1 MRNMKKSQIAMFLFL
16 IFFPAAGAM
25 GAYFAITELTAEEIQ
40 PSSEPVTL
48 FHVKNETEIISEKPA
63 VYRVKLE
70 NREGVKVDYGLKILL
85 DGKEVKNQQI
95 ILQNNEISNQAF
107 SIIPDLKGS
116 YQKLEFVLSKGIEP
130 FRTYVFQIIPS
141 TGYGQFPK
149 INPLSLQNKETI
161 DNKAE
166 SSQVEKESTQS
177 STYTVEKNG
186 STNIYKFKSG
196 ERLELTVRDG
206 IVNIGDAVYSTVS
219 DGDSIVFIQEMY
231 EKIYP
236 NSLASLYLIILRT
249 QDNKLSIN
257 ETLKLKNGYSVTLR
271 EIDSQNINKETL
283 KIDILKD
290 NKIVREIIS
299 QANSPIEYWHQIND
313 YKKERIIR
321 IIPTSISSNDIMFDI
336 TQYGTKKQVFIGN
349 RYEEFKIEDITQDS
363 IIMKNTRPL
372 NLEVGKV
379 LSLIKGKIQIKV

>member
-1 MRNMKKSQIAMFLFL
+1 MKKSQIAMFLFL